1 MTTAQTFPLNF
12 NKVSGQHHIQ
22 KKTLQHRHAFHF
34 RIVSCSNIL
43 NFLILSTWFPPLYKG
58 KLKSKRLI

>member
-1 MTTAQTFPLNF
+1 MTTTQTFPMYF
-12 NKVSGQHHIQ
+12 NNISGQHHIQ
-22 KKTLQHRHAFHF
+22 KKTLQHRNAFHF

-43 NFLILSTWFPPLYKG
+43 NSLILSTWFPPLYKV